1 MDGYV
6 PACRDPDTGT
16 AYCINETELC
26 DGNPNCIDGADEGFP
41 YCPEGEDC
49 VYMLLPFQNKLAM
62 KKLRMQVVK
71 CLWNCLDCARKCM
84 HTTPSK
90 KCFNKNN
97 HKRTF
102 EYLVVHFKRT
112 RRLVSFKPALLSL

>member
-6 PACRDPDTGT
+6 PACRDPDTRI

-49 VYMLLPFQNKLAM
+49 VYMLLPFQNTLAM

-71 CLWNCLDCARKCM
+71 CLWNCFGL
-84 HTTPSK
+84 
-90 KCFNKNN
+90 NKNN
-97 HKRTF
+97 HRRTF
-102 EYLVVHFKRT
+102 EFLVVHFKRT
-112 RRLVSFKPALLSL
+112 RRLVSFKSALLSL